1 MKQKIINKVYIVAI
15 IKDSKVREILRGKFL
30 EDILFTVE
38 TKYRGFDTEIMEY
51 NDEYNVYVPDVE
63 EHLMMIRRRRL
74 YRSYK

>member
-1 MKQKIINKVYIVAI
+1 MKQKIINRVYIVAI

-38 TKYRGFDTEIMEY
+38 TKYRGCDTEIMEY
-51 NDEYNVYVPDVE
+51 DDEYNVYVPDVE